1 LIEGDGTVFTTIV
14 VGIDGSP
21 YGQSALEAAIALATA
36 FGSTLHVVAADE
48 PLIGDDVRLARA
60 SLPPELRDVF
70 DAHAGAHLHLDEA
83 TVKARQAGVR
93 VESHDVRSHP
103 TDALL
108 DVADDVD
115 ADLIVVGSRGRGFTK
130 RHLLGSVST
139 RIAQHTQRSVLIVHS
154 EHAPPS
160 DEGTRLVW

>member
-1 LIEGDGTVFTTIV
+1 MFTTIV
-14 VGIDGSP
+14 VGIDGSLH
-21 YGQSALEAAIALATA
+21 GQSALEAAIALAAA
-36 FGSTLHVVAADE
+36 FGSTLHVVAADG
-48 PLIGDDVRLARA
+48 PLIGEEVRSARA

-83 TVKARQAGVR
+83 VVEARLAGVS

-115 ADLIVVGSRGRGFTK
+115 ADLIVVGSRGRSFTK

-139 RIAQHTQRSVLIVHS
+139 RLAQHTHRSVLIVHS
-154 EHAPPS
+154 EHEAPS
-160 DEGTRLVW
+160 DQGARLVW